1 MRRGFAAAFALLLLA
16 GACRPSG
23 SGDVPM
29 LTEFYRTVDGQQLR
43 AVRIGVAGPALP
55 LRPAVLL
62 LHGGDFTNG
71 SPDEVFASARRF
83 AAAGFLAYAIEYR
96 LSDSLTTPLDAL
108 EDVCVALRWT
118 RRHPGVDSSRVAIYG
133 VGAGGQLA
141 ASTVTVGCPESAPD
155 RGADALLL
163 VSPALQVE
171 SNSQFTA
178 LLRDRATA
186 ADLSPVLRMNNA
198 PPPTHIAHGAED
210 AVTPLTGSQMFCLRA
225 VRLGATCD
233 LRVYQ
238 GLGHRLAPPPA
249 RAGERPAPDAAA
261 VTDAIT
267 AQVEFLRAR
276 WQPPE

>member
-1 MRRGFAAAFALLLLA
+1 MTRAATLALALLLLA
-16 GACRPSG
+16 GACRPRG
-23 SGDVPM
+23 SGDIPM
-29 LTEFYRTVDGQQLR
+29 LTEYYRSVEARSLR
-43 AVRIGVAGPALP
+43 AVRIGLVGPTQP

-62 LHGGDFTNG
+62 LHGGDFTTG
-71 SPDEVFASARRF
+71 SPDEVFAAARRF
-83 AAAGFLAYAIEYR
+83 AAAGFVAYAIEYR

-108 EDVCVALRWT
+108 EDVCTALGWV
-118 RRHPGVDSSRVAIYG
+118 RRHAGVDSTRVALYG
-133 VGAGGQLA
+133 VAAGGQLA
-141 ASTVTVGCPESAPD
+141 ASTVTVGCPESAPA

-171 SNSQFTA
+171 FNERFGA

-186 ADLSPVLRMNNA
+186 AELSPLLRMSSA
-198 PPPTHIAHGAED
+198 PPPTLIAHGAED
-210 AVTPLTGSQMFCLRA
+210 AVTPLEGAQLFCLRA

-249 RAGERPAPDAAA
+249 RAGDRPSPDATA

-276 WQPPE
+276 WQPPS